1 MSDGPRRTWAPFVGA
16 ALAAL
21 TAGSLVVF
29 ALVAQRTSLDGF
41 PELRIAAPA
50 DAATGRPASITVA
63 PVDGNAGV
71 SREVASNDET
81 ESGEVAELT
90 QPVTA
95 PLTLI
100 PLVPAT
106 ATSGPLDLASL
117 DSPAGASLSAS
128 GDRRPQGD
136 DKANFDGRFRADGEL
151 LAARRDGGS
160 GGAAQAGASNDS
172 RRGAKEAGKSRDAKA
187 KKNKKNKKNNKQ
199 KRSNHG
205 TTTHRRSRGRAHA
218 QGSQGRSHAAAPS
231 ASRSSGSRSD
241 SRQAAAPRPKPSSQ
255 PSPQG
260 PPAHSNAGGNGKSN
274 GKGHKKR

>member
-50 DAATGRPASITVA
+50 ESATGRPASITVA
-63 PVDGNAGV
+63 PVGSNEAA
-71 SREVASNDET
+71 REVVSTDGAD
-81 ESGEVAELT
+81 SGEVVALT
-90 QPVTA
+90 QPEGA

-106 ATSGPLDLASL
+106 GTSSPLDLASL
-117 DSPAGASLSAS
+117 DGPAPAPLTAS
-128 GDRRPQGD
+128 GSRGSQD
-136 DKANFDGRFRADGEL
+136 DDALTFDGRFRADGEL
-151 LAARRDGGS
+151 LAAQRDGGS
-160 GGAAQAGASNDS
+160 SGDGARAGDA
-172 RRGAKEAGKSRDAKA
+172 RRGGNDARKSHDAKS
-187 KKNKKNKKNNKQ
+187 KKNEKNKKSKKQ

-205 TTTHRRSRGRAHA
+205 ASHRRSRGRAHPHGP
-218 QGSQGRSHAAAPS
+218 QGSSHAAAPS
-231 ASRSSGSRSD
+231 ASRSSD
-241 SRQAAAPRPKPSSQ
+241 SQNNSHQSAAPRPK

-274 GKGHKKR
+274 GKGHKKH